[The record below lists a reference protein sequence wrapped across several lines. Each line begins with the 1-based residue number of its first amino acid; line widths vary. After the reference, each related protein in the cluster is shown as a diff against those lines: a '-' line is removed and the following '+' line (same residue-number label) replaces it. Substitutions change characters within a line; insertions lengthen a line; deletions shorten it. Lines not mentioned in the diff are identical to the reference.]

1 MEGATGTFCNC
12 QRANLSDERLLHAA
26 SRPRT
31 TPAII
36 ISYTIV
42 SRSPRGGRGWVAGER
57 VMAAICTLYS
67 RIPGQPVHGSVWI
80 YARASTRTPSSP
92 FDSSGVTTFDTFAE
106 ISSGWRQRVEFDGF
120 LRFWR
125 LTFSSQRLLLIAL
138 EWKRVARKECYRCV
152 QLRYVGIKWNRINFK
167 SDIYRFRLGKRIIVE

>member
-57 VMAAICTLYS
+57 VMAAICTLLPHS
-67 RIPGQPVHGSVWI
+67 RPACARISVNLRTCVHTH
-80 YARASTRTPSSP
+80 ALLT
-92 FDSSGVTTFDTFAE
+92 
-106 ISSGWRQRVEFDGF
+106 
-120 LRFWR
+120 LRF
-125 LTFSSQRLLLIAL
+125 FGGDD
-138 EWKRVARKECYRCV
+138 
-152 QLRYVGIKWNRINFK
+152 LRYVRGNIERVEAEGGIRRIPPFLEVDVLVPTIIINRFGMETRREERVLSMRLTSIRWN
-167 SDIYRFRLGKRIIVE
+167 